1 MVKYAVGDFLSGPY
15 FQQTIVATDTSGE
28 QERVHIPS
36 RFLFGRIPHALL
48 ENFEFWKVNGEGDV
62 TLLEGVRRKKTRKS
76 ANGEIIEYIDPF
88 FDYDI
93 EIELDSTGC
102 VVRRVDKDSTTS
114 LLINPKI
121 TPFDSKLERVCRLLV
136 RFESLSHV
144 LLWSKESD
152 GHLSI
157 IEMPRL
163 LSKFQPKNG
172 KIYSLDQGGM
182 FISDR
187 HLSQVER
194 FMRSL
199 PVGLVVKIKLANFV
213 YFAKSVNA
221 AKN

>member
-1 MVKYAVGDFLSGPY
+1 MA
-15 FQQTIVATDTSGE
+15 A
-28 QERVHIPS
+28 
-36 RFLFGRIPHALL
+36 LF
-48 ENFEFWKVNGEGDV
+48 D
-62 TLLEGVRRKKTRKS
+62 
-76 ANGEIIEYIDPF
+76 
-88 FDYDI
+88 
-93 EIELDSTGC
+93 ELIKI
-102 VVRRVDKDSTTS
+102 RTTS

-121 TPFDSKLERVCRLLV
+121 TPFDSKLERICRLLV

-163 LSKFQPKNG
+163 LSKFQLKNG

-199 PVGLVVKIKLANFV
+199 PGALLLENKIGKLCILCPKSSVG
-213 YFAKSVNA
+213 A
-221 AKN
+221 AKKLKVAPFRRQRFVNGMIWNG

>member
-28 QERVHIPS
+28 ERVHIPS

-76 ANGEIIEYIDPF
+76 ANGKIIEYVDPF

-114 LLINPKI
+114 L
-121 TPFDSKLERVCRLLV
+121 
-136 RFESLSHV
+136 
-144 LLWSKESD
+144 
-152 GHLSI
+152 
-157 IEMPRL
+157 
-163 LSKFQPKNG
+163 
-172 KIYSLDQGGM
+172 
-182 FISDR
+182 
-187 HLSQVER
+187 
-194 FMRSL
+194 
-199 PVGLVVKIKLANFV
+199 
-213 YFAKSVNA
+213 
-221 AKN
+221 